1 MAKVSFKITEDNRG
15 QVLAALV
22 AAATK
27 GLDAIGAAAAKHA
40 SANAVRDTGAL
51 ADSMMYAGD
60 YQSVSVGSPLEY
72 APYVE
77 LGTGPNY
84 QAPPAWITNSAQ
96 RGHHDT
102 DPWWYMD
109 DDGEWKRGWFVTAR
123 PFLRPAIEDHADEY
137 KGLFENAL
145 KNA

>member
-1 MAKVSFKITEDNRG
+1 MAKVSFKITEDNRDK
-15 QVLAALV
+15 VLAALKT
-22 AAATK
+22 AALN
-27 GLDAIGAAAAKHA
+27 GLNAIGAAVAKHA
-40 SANAVRDTGAL
+40 SENAVRDTGAL
-51 ADSMMYAGD
+51 ADSMIYYGD
-60 YQSVSVGSPLEY
+60 HESVSISSMVEY

-102 DPWWYMD
+102 APWWYMD
-109 DDGEWKRGWFVTAR
+109 DDGEWQRGWFVTAR
-123 PFLRPAIEDHADEY
+123 PFLRPAMEDHADEY
-137 KGLFENAL
+137 KGLLENAL